1 MQQPPVHSASHDVSS
16 FQSASVERILNKD
29 EEMIWQSDRE
39 RKIKE
44 DSKLKVCCIVKEV
57 DSKEKRDGQPN
68 ILIVYDPPKRYCTS
82 FQRRVINRIA
92 IRKLVRK
99 PSKKYIFISVFFLQ

>member
-1 MQQPPVHSASHDVSS
+1 
-16 FQSASVERILNKD
+16 
-29 EEMIWQSDRE
+29 MIWQSDRE

-82 FQRRVINRIA
+82 FQSNE
-92 IRKLVRK
+92 
-99 PSKKYIFISVFFLQ
+99 

>member
-16 FQSASVERILNKD
+16 FQSASVERILNK

-92 IRKLVRK
+92 IRKLVSRK
-99 PSKKYIFISVFFLQ
+99 PSKK

>member
-1 MQQPPVHSASHDVSS
+1 
-16 FQSASVERILNKD
+16 
-29 EEMIWQSDRE
+29 MIWQGDRE

-82 FQRRVINRIA
+82 FQSKRVINRIA
-92 IRKLVRK
+92 IRKLVSRK
-99 PSKKYIFISVFFLQ
+99 PSKK